1 MDARAH
7 YLHTRSATCGF
18 LLSSSGA
25 QIRAEDTESLTFN
38 PGPLPSTAITSEI
51 LLPVKIPHFGPC
63 QTDSHPRNEAQT
75 FFFQPFFF
83 FFWKGRKES
92 SRKFTSNTDLL
103 QRSGT
108 GVGGWEERAGQG
120 RAGLPTGSSGCEN
133 TRVSYPS
140 TLTLSWDA
148 AEAPKVC
155 L

>member
-1 MDARAH
+1 MDAH

-75 FFFQPFFF
+75 LFFQPFFF
-83 FFWKGRKES
+83 FFFLEGEEKKQSKVHVQYGPAAEVWG
-92 SRKFTSNTDLL
+92 
-103 QRSGT
+103 G
-108 GVGGWEERAGQG
+108 GGWEERAGQG
-120 RAGLPTGSSGCEN
+120 RAGLPTGSPGCEN

-148 AEAPKVC
+148 AEAPRVF

>member
-1 MDARAH
+1 MDAH

-75 FFFQPFFF
+75 LFFQPFFFF
-83 FFWKGRKES
+83 FFWKGRKKS

-103 QRSGT
+103 QRSGA
-108 GVGGWEERAGQG
+108 GVGGRRGQG
-120 RAGLPTGSSGCEN
+120 RAGLASPWGALAVKTH
-133 TRVSYPS
+133 VSATPP
-140 TLTLSWDA
+140 LSR
-148 AEAPKVC
+148 
-155 L
+155 